1 MESNVVLGDQLLSQA
16 EIRTRAAYAAAGF
29 RTLGVDRGDAIAL
42 LLRNDIPFFEV
53 LTAAQHLAAYSVP
66 INWHLSAR
74 EVLHVLI
81 DSGAKALVAHADLL
95 HGIRHVVP
103 DELPVIVVATPRLIQ
118 EAYAI
123 DASTC
128 PPPSEYP
135 VWTQWLAEYEPLPG
149 NTAGAAMTMMYT
161 SGTTGRPKGVRRE
174 PATAE
179 QIARLRSTEPKVM
192 GSRPGMRTVICGPL
206 YHAAPL
212 HFARV
217 AYDTGSLIVLQPR
230 FDGEELLK
238 LIEQHQVSAIFMAPI
253 MFVRLLRLPDAIRTA
268 YDLSSLEHVI
278 HAGAICPPDVKR
290 AMIDWWGP
298 IIHEFYG
305 STESGVVTHCNSAE
319 WLAHPGTV
327 GRAVGNTTLQI
338 IREDGSE
345 AAANEIGEIYM
356 RRLDYPEFTYH
367 GDPRKRRSIE
377 HNGLITNG
385 DIGYLDHE
393 GYLYLCDRAR
403 DMIISGGVNIY
414 PAEIESVLL
423 GFQGV
428 RDCAVLGIPD
438 EEYGEAII
446 ALVEP
451 VAGGGCSEYTLKAH
465 LKEYLA
471 HYKIPRRIEFRNDL
485 PREDSGKIFKRKL
498 RDEYWKDAGRK
509 I

>member
-1 MESNVVLGDQLLSQA
+1 M
-16 EIRTRAAYAAAGF
+16 
-29 RTLGVDRGDAIAL
+29 
-42 LLRNDIPFFEV
+42 
-53 LTAAQHLAAYSVP
+53 
-66 INWHLSAR
+66 
-74 EVLHVLI
+74 

-128 PPPSEYP
+128 SLPSEYP

-149 NTAGAAMTMMYT
+149 DAAGTAMTMMYT

-253 MFVRLLRLPDAIRTA
+253 MFVRLLRLPDAIRTE
-268 YDLSSLEHVI
+268 YDLSSLERVI

-305 STESGVVTHCNSAE
+305 STESGVVTHCNSTE

-338 IREDGSE
+338 IR
-345 AAANEIGEIYM
+345 
-356 RRLDYPEFTYH
+356 
-367 GDPRKRRSIE
+367 
-377 HNGLITNG
+377 
-385 DIGYLDHE
+385 
-393 GYLYLCDRAR
+393 
-403 DMIISGGVNIY
+403 
-414 PAEIESVLL
+414 
-423 GFQGV
+423 
-428 RDCAVLGIPD
+428 
-438 EEYGEAII
+438 
-446 ALVEP
+446 
-451 VAGGGCSEYTLKAH
+451 
-465 LKEYLA
+465 
-471 HYKIPRRIEFRNDL
+471 
-485 PREDSGKIFKRKL
+485 
-498 RDEYWKDAGRK
+498 
-509 I
+509 